1 MTRLWGSVWITLA
14 LLGCGPKKPAQDPA
28 DAPNPAATNAEAPP
42 SSLEGGDKLGC
53 ANVRCAAGTHCEL
66 VQVQC
71 VTTPCDP
78 VPECKPDPGAVG
90 LVACGKNVCSAGQV
104 CCNASC
110 GICTEPGRM
119 CIQMACP

>member
-1 MTRLWGSVWITLA
+1 MQRLSVSVWITVA
-14 LLGCGPKKPAQDPA
+14 LLGCGPKKPAQDAA
-28 DAPNPAATNAEAPP
+28 DAPATPAPAAPMKV
-42 SSLEGGDKLGC
+42 EGGTKQSC

-71 VTTPCDP
+71 VSAPCDP
-78 VPECKPDPGAVG
+78 VPECKPDAAAGGHVT
-90 LVACGKNVCSAGQV
+90 CGKNTCAAGQV

-110 GICTEPGRM
+110 GICTDPGGM